1 MGPQRLAAS
10 SSSESGPP
18 PASRSSPRQ
27 VFLSFDRL
35 LLLEKGEVVYAG
47 RASDAVGYFAAE
59 GFPTPHGE
67 NPADWIFDVLA
78 EASDARAR
86 SERRERRA
94 RERREEEGVSG
105 AADLEVDA
113 AGVEGDHDGTGDA
126 DAGKE
131 HDDPADDGVGDGGDI
146 SGGTAGSEG
155 ASARALVRK
164 YANDEP
170 FAARWRRYAAA
181 VIADTR
187 AS

>member
-1 MGPQRLAAS
+1 M
-10 SSSESGPP
+10 
-18 PASRSSPRQ
+18 
-27 VFLSFDRL
+27 
-35 LLLEKGEVVYAG
+35 
-47 RASDAVGYFAAE
+47 
-59 GFPTPHGE
+59 
-67 NPADWIFDVLA
+67 LA

-86 SERRERRA
+86 SERRARRA

-113 AGVEGDHDGTGDA
+113 AGVEGDDGTGDD

-146 SGGTAGSEG
+146 NGGTAGSEG